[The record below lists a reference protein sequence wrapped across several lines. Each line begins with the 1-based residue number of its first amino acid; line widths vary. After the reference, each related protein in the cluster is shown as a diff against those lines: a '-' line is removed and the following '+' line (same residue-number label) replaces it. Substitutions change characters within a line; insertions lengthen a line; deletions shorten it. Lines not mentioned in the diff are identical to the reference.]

1 VGALGAAHR
10 RALRGPALN
19 RPARWQRIALIA
31 SAVVAAAVVVVIAV
45 TLESLD
51 SIVKSAIEERGTAL
65 TGTPVT
71 VGAVSVSLRG
81 GTAMVQDLRVA
92 NPPGFTAPYA
102 FELGAIS
109 VRIALRSIVADPLV
123 IEEIRV
129 DSPRVTAE
137 LRADGKSNIEEIR
150 HAAEHPNERAAS
162 AVTPGAPRP
171 ATEAAPGRRLIIDLL
186 SLRDGEVH
194 VDARAAGGPDRI
206 ETLPGFELTDIGV
219 KQGGATPAQ
228 VGRIV
233 VTALARDV
241 AVAVAA
247 TQLERYIG
255 KGLGG
260 QAGELLKQGGAG
272 AIGKGLG
279 DLLDNLLGK

>member
-1 VGALGAAHR
+1 V
-10 RALRGPALN
+10 
-19 RPARWQRIALIA
+19 RWQRIALIA
-31 SAVVAAAVVVVIAV
+31 AAATATIVAAVVVI
-45 TLESLD
+45 TLGRLD
-51 SIVKSAIEERGTAL
+51 SIVKNAIEQRGSAL
-65 TGTPVT
+65 TKTSVT
-71 VGAVSVSLRG
+71 VGSVNVSLRD
-81 GTAMVQDLRVA
+81 GTASVRDLRVA

-109 VRIALRSIVADPLV
+109 VRMALRSVVTDPLV
-123 IEEIRV
+123 IEEIRI
-129 DSPRVTAE
+129 DTPRVTCE
-137 LRADGKSNIEEIR
+137 LSADGQSNIEQIR
-150 HAAEHPNERAAS
+150 HAAEHPNAPAPSAGTPVPHREPADAS
-162 AVTPGAPRP
+162 A
-171 ATEAAPGRRLIIDLL
+171 GRRLVIDLL

-194 VDARAAGGPDRI
+194 VDARAVGGPDRI
-206 ETLPGFELTDIGV
+206 ETLPGFELTNIGT
-219 KQGGATPAQ
+219 KQGGATPTQ

>member
-1 VGALGAAHR
+1 V
-10 RALRGPALN
+10 
-19 RPARWQRIALIA
+19 RWQRVALLAAAI
-31 SAVVAAAVVVVIAV
+31 VAAVVVAVIVV
-45 TLESLD
+45 TLGRLD
-51 SIVKSAIEERGTAL
+51 SFVKSAIEQRGTAL

-71 VGAVSVSLRG
+71 VGAVSVSLRE
-81 GTAMVQDLRVA
+81 GTATVQDLRVA
-92 NPPGFTAPYA
+92 NPSGFTAPYA

-109 VRIALRSIVADPLV
+109 VRIALRSVISDPLV
-123 IEEIRV
+123 IEDLQIA
-129 DSPRVTAE
+129 SPRVTCE
-137 LRADGKSNIEEIR
+137 LRADGQSNIEQIR
-150 HAAEHPNERAAS
+150 HAAEHPNEHAPSAA
-162 AVTPGAPRP
+162 TPGAPRP
-171 ATEAAPGRRLIIDLL
+171 AAAATPGRRLIIDRL

-194 VDARAAGGPDRI
+194 VDARAAGGPDRV

-241 AVAVAA
+241 AIAVAA

-260 QAGELLKQGGAG
+260 QAGALLKQGGAG

-279 DLLDNLLGK
+279 DLLDLFGK

>member
-1 VGALGAAHR
+1 V
-10 RALRGPALN
+10 
-19 RPARWQRIALIA
+19 RWQRVALI
-31 SAVVAAAVVVVIAV
+31 AAAVVTAVVVIVVVV
-45 TLESLD
+45 TLGRLD
-51 SIVKSAIEERGTAL
+51 SIVKNAIEQRGSAL

-71 VGAVSVSLRG
+71 VGAVSVSLRE
-81 GTAMVQDLRVA
+81 GTASVQDLRVA
-92 NPPGFTAPYA
+92 NPDGFTAPYA

-109 VRIALRSIVADPLV
+109 VRIALGSVLSDPLV
-123 IEEIRV
+123 IEDVQIA
-129 DSPRVTAE
+129 SPRVTCE
-137 LRADGKSNIEEIR
+137 LRADRQSNIEQIR
-150 HAAEHPNERAAS
+150 HATEHPNEHAPSAA
-162 AVTPGAPRP
+162 TPGAPRP
-171 ATEAAPGRRLIIDLL
+171 PADSAPGRRLIINRL

-206 ETLPGFELTDIGV
+206 KTLPGFDLTDIGV

-241 AVAVAA
+241 AIAVAA